1 MGGWA
6 VVITRGSADDGP
18 VLFPEPTNWAPS
30 QAAVFLSYLDYYRA
44 VVIDKV
50 AQLPSQELRS
60 SRLPSGWTPLE
71 LLSHLTHV
79 ERRWLEWGF
88 QDPDLPDP
96 WGDQVDG
103 RWHAPPERSLDDLT
117 EVLRSRG
124 ERTRQ
129 IVQAHTLSDV
139 GLPGQRWGAASP
151 ATLER
156 VLFHLLQ
163 EYARHAGHLD
173 IVVELATGQTGE

>member
-1 MGGWA
+1 MGLA
-6 VVITRGSADDGP
+6 VVVAPGSADDGP
-18 VLFPEPTNWAPS
+18 VFPEPTDWAPS
-30 QAAVFLSYLDYYRA
+30 QAAVFLNYLYYYRA
-44 VVIDKV
+44 VIIDKV
-50 AQLPSQELRS
+50 AQLPTEDLRH
-60 SRLPSGWTPLE
+60 SRLSSGWTPLE
-71 LLSHLTHV
+71 LLNHLTHV

-103 RWHAPPERSLDDLT
+103 RWHVLPERSLDDLT
-117 EVLRSRG
+117 NALRSRG

-129 IVQAHTLSDV
+129 IVRSHTLTDV
-139 GLPGQRWGAASP
+139 GRPGQRWGAAPP